1 MIVETA
7 IEWLEKILKQ
17 NYGAEFT
24 ELNKHIFDKAKEIE
38 KLHIQR
44 AFVASKMTL
53 RDEEQ
58 YYNQTFL
65 MNKTN

>member
-1 MIVETA
+1 MGETA
-7 IEWLEKILKQ
+7 VEWIEKKLKQ
-17 NYGAEFT
+17 NCGAEFT
-24 ELNKHIFDKAKEIE
+24 ELNKQIFDKAKEIE

-53 RDEEQ
+53 RNEEQ

-65 MNKTN
+65 MNKPN